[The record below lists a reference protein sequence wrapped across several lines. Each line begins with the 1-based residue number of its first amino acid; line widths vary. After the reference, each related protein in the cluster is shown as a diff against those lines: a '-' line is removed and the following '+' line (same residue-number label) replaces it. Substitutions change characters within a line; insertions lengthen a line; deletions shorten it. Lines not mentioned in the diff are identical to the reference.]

1 MGDQDSADGALRLAL
16 RRQRLALKH
25 LAGHIRAMSLPA
37 SRLAQFSWALY
48 DWANSAFSAVIITF
62 VFATYFS
69 QAIAPD
75 PVSGTATWGWAMTVS
90 GIAIALVSPVLGA
103 IADAAGRRKPWLLVC
118 TLMTVAGC
126 FALWFARPAPEFV
139 LLTLVAM
146 AIANIGMEIGGVF
159 YNAMLPEI
167 ASRERIG
174 RMSGW
179 AWGLGY
185 AGGLACLI
193 LALFAFVQAEQ
204 PLFGLEKSSAEHVR
218 ITGPLVGLWL
228 ALFSLP
234 LFLFTP
240 DRRSGGIAPGE
251 AVRRG
256 LAQLR
261 GTLVNIK
268 RYRAIMLFLI
278 ARMIYTDGLNTLFA
292 FGGIYAAGTFGM
304 DMAGVIKFGILLNVT
319 AGLGALA
326 FAWID
331 DWIGA
336 KHTILIGLTGLLVC
350 GGAAVLAES
359 TLTFWIAGGLLGVF
373 VGPTQAASRSL
384 MGRIAPA
391 ELRTEMFGLYALSG
405 KVTAFM
411 GPFFLGTIT
420 YWTGSQRLGVATI
433 LVFFIVGMALL
444 LPLDEARQAERAES
458 DLARA
463 PGDAS

>member
-1 MGDQDSADGALRLAL
+1 MTLPTS
-16 RRQRLALKH
+16 RR
-25 LAGHIRAMSLPA
+25 
-37 SRLAQFSWALY
+37 AQFSWALY

-69 QAIAPD
+69 QGIAPD
-75 PVSGTATWGWAMTVS
+75 SVSGTAAWGWAMTGS
-90 GIAIALVSPVLGA
+90 GIVIALVSPVLGA
-103 IADAAGRRKPWLLVC
+103 IADAAGRRKPWLLIC
-118 TLMTVAGC
+118 TWITVAGC
-126 FALWFARPAPEFV
+126 FALWFARPAPDFV
-139 LLTLVAM
+139 LFTLIVV

-167 ASRERIG
+167 AGRERIG

-204 PLFGLEKSSAEHVR
+204 PLFGLDKDTAENVR

-240 DRRSGGIAPGE
+240 DRKSGGIAPGE

-261 GTLVNIK
+261 GTLVNIR
-268 RYRAIMLFLI
+268 RYRAILLFLI
-278 ARMIYTDGLNTLFA
+278 ARMVYTDGLNTLFA

-326 FAWID
+326 FAWVD
-331 DWIGA
+331 DWLGA
-336 KHTILIGLTGLLVC
+336 KRTILIALTGLLAC
-350 GGAAVLAES
+350 GSAAVLAES
-359 TLTFWIAGGLLGVF
+359 RLVFWIAGGLLGVF

-384 MGRIAPA
+384 LGRIAPA
-391 ELRTEMFGLYALSG
+391 ELRTEMFGLYAVSG
-405 KVTAFM
+405 KVTAFV
-411 GPFFLGTIT
+411 GPFLLGTVT

-444 LPLDEARQAERAES
+444 LPLDEAGQARRAQENV
-458 DLARA
+458 A
-463 PGDAS
+463 PTPGGAT